1 MNESKPFIEYSND
14 INDIY
19 KSIEEY
25 NRNKNRKILLV
36 CHDVIANM
44 ANNKK
49 RNPITKLFVR
59 GRKLTIYLI
68 FVIQSNFAVSKH
80 ITVNGT
86 HYFIMKIRNKWEL
99 QRIALNHSSDIDSIN
114 LYKSI
119 LIFSY
124 WCYSCVR

>member
-19 KSIEEY
+19 KNIEEY

-49 RNPITKLFVR
+49 RNPITKLFIR

-80 ITVNGT
+80 
-86 HYFIMKIRNKWEL
+86 YRKWY
-99 QRIALNHSSDIDSIN
+99 ALFYYENSEQMRTSTN
-114 LYKSI
+114 
-119 LIFSY
+119 
-124 WCYSCVR
+124 CT